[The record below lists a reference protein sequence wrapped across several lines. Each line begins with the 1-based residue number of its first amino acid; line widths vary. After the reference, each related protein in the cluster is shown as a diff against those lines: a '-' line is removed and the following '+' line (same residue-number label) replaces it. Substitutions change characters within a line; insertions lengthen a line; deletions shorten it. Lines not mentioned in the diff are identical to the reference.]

1 MDAYAKSGVDVKRGY
16 EAVKTIK
23 EDVTRTHSVD
33 VINNFGS
40 FGGLYDISNL
50 DINDP
55 VLVSGTDGVGT
66 KLKLALEANDYSTIG
81 QDLVAMSVNDIV
93 TIGAKPLYFLDYIAV
108 NKIEPQIVGEIVK
121 SICDGLVKCDCSLV
135 GGETAEMGDL
145 YARGDFDLA
154 GFVTGVVS
162 KSKMIDINNVEAG
175 DAIIGLAS
183 NGIHSNGYTL
193 VRDTF
198 FNQANYKLDDYIESL
213 GCDLKTE
220 LLKPTQIYVNCVL
233 NVIEKFDIRSITHI
247 TGGGFYEN
255 IERGLPAG
263 VYAQITKGSYPI
275 LPIFELIQEINNIS
289 SEEMHGIFNMGIGM
303 CLVCKDEEK
312 EQVVEYLNSIG
323 TAAYVI
329 GSIKEQDGE
338 DSRVRIG

>member
-16 EAVKTIK
+16 EAVDVIK
-23 EDVTRTHSVD
+23 SDVVRTHSVD

-50 DINDP
+50 GISDP

-66 KLKLALEANDYSTIG
+66 KLMLALEANDYSTIG

-121 SICDGLVKCDCSLV
+121 SICDGLVLCDCSLI
-135 GGETAEMGDL
+135 GGETAEMSSL
-145 YARGDFDLA
+145 YAKGDFDLA

-162 KSKMIDINNVEAG
+162 KSKMIDITTVKPG

-198 FNQANYKLDDYIESL
+198 FNQADYKLDDHVESL

-220 LLKPTQIYVNCVL
+220 LLKPTKIYVNSVL
-233 NVIEKFDIRSITHI
+233 ETVSKFEVRSITHI

-255 IERGLPAG
+255 IERGLPEG
-263 VYAQITKGSYPI
+263 VAARIIPGSYPV
-275 LPIFELIQEINNIS
+275 LPIFDLIQEINGIT

-303 CLVCKDEEK
+303 CLVVKDEDK
-312 EQVVEYLNSIG
+312 EAVVELLNTLG
-323 TAAYVI
+323 EKAYVI
-329 GSIKEQDGE
+329 GSIEEQNGE